1 ARVIFFVDWT
11 ERIRRRY
18 WRSLAPKALLLLLL
32 LGAATVLVL
41 LAAAVAAG
49 LLGTLAF
56 GGLLLA
62 LVGPTTASGGDLLL
76 VLLALHRLGGVVH
89 LAEPGAGRGL
99 ELLLEVGESPLE
111 RLDRVLGEL
120 TALHDRLEHA
130 LLRVADV
137 VEKVALEPAD
147 VLHRHVV
154 ELAARAGPD
163 RHDLALDGVGRVLR
177 LLEQLDQPGAA
188 LELRLRR
195 LV

>member
-1 ARVIFFVDWT
+1 MSSIARVIFFVDWT

-32 LGAATVLVL
+32 LLGAATVLVL

-49 LLGTLAF
+49 LLGSLAF
-56 GGLLLA
+56 GGLLPA

-89 LAEPGAGRGL
+89 LAERGAGRGL

-111 RLDRVLGEL
+111 RLDRVLGAL

-130 LLRVADV
+130 LLRVA
-137 VEKVALEPAD
+137 
-147 VLHRHVV
+147 
-154 ELAARAGPD
+154 
-163 RHDLALDGVGRVLR
+163 
-177 LLEQLDQPGAA
+177 
-188 LELRLRR
+188 
-195 LV
+195 